1 MEYHT
6 AQSSSRAQARDPTYG
21 RGSHKIFA
29 QSSLTRE
36 ILHPES
42 IRGFGMTA
50 RWLAVFD
57 AMMSAED
64 SPVFFAKPVTF
75 RAWLEKHHQTKREQ
89 WVGFHRKASG
99 RVSITWP
106 EAVDEALCFGWID
119 GLRKGIDAE
128 SYKIR
133 FTPRRPTSNW
143 SAINIRRMKELM
155 RERRIRPAGMKA
167 FQKRVAERSGIYSYE
182 NRKSA
187 TLRAAARKQFHADVV
202 AWKFFQ
208 QQPASYQQTTIWWV
222 TNAKRPQTQ
231 QDRLR
236 KLIAFSKTGRRL

>member
-1 MEYHT
+1 V
-6 AQSSSRAQARDPTYG
+6 P
-21 RGSHKIFA
+21 
-29 QSSLTRE
+29 
-36 ILHPES
+36 ILGE
-42 IRGFGMTA
+42 MK
-50 RWLAVFD
+50 
-57 AMMSAED
+57 SAENC
-64 SPVFFAKPVTF
+64 PVFFAEPVTF

-155 RERRIRPAGMKA
+155 RERRVRPAGMKA

-187 TLRAAARKQFHADVV
+187 TLSAAARKKFHADIV
-202 AWKFFQ
+202 AWKFSSNNQ
-208 QQPASYQQTTIWWV
+208 RPIGKPQSGGWLVRSAHKHSKIAYAS
-222 TNAKRPQTQ
+222 
-231 QDRLR
+231 
-236 KLIAFSKTGRRL
+236 